1 MSPLRSPILL
11 CNGKANFFIDQ
22 KVLLITVLLVA
33 AQVLL
38 KIKVSIEPCL
48 VSVVVLMGCCSG
60 TGEYEAAKITVFS
73 LQKTRLHHCYYYTY
87 INKTLIYRSH
97 YSKHY
102 IQVAN
107 LPLSSSIYLEETV
120 SLSLPR

>member
-22 KVLLITVLLVA
+22 KVLLIFFFTVLLVA

-60 TGEYEAAKITVFS
+60 TGEYEAEKITVFS
-73 LQKTRLHHCYYYTY
+73 LQKTRLHHCYYYT
-87 INKTLIYRSH
+87 
-97 YSKHY
+97 
-102 IQVAN
+102 
-107 LPLSSSIYLEETV
+107 
-120 SLSLPR
+120 